1 MKRRQVTALGL
12 LPLLSGMSLAATA
25 ADGDGLFSTA
35 APGATPKGWTKVPI
49 NDSKTPTDYA
59 IVRDGDADVLHADAK
74 NAASMY
80 MRDAAVD
87 LKKTPLVRWRWK
99 LGKLPT
105 GADNSVGAK
114 EDSAARLVFTF
125 DGDRSKLSLFERTK
139 LSVADSLSGQETPY
153 ATLMYV
159 TSSVA
164 PVGQRIPNPHTGRV
178 QMFVAGRA
186 DDALGRWQTI
196 TRDLDADYRSAFG
209 EAPNRLVAYGVLTD
223 SDNTQTEAEAWYGD
237 IVFLPRA

>member
-1 MKRRQVTALGL
+1 MKRRHLTTLAL
-12 LPLLSGMSLAATA
+12 LPLLPRVSFGA

-35 APGATPKGWTKVPI
+35 APGATPKGWTRVPI

-74 NAASMY
+74 SAASMF
-80 MRDAAVD
+80 MRDASVD

-105 GADNSVGAK
+105 GADNSVASK

-125 DGDRSKLSLFERTK
+125 DGDRSKLPFFDRTK
-139 LSVADSLSGQETPY
+139 MSVADSLSGQEMPY

-164 PVGQRIPNPHTGRV
+164 PVGQRIENPHTRRV

-186 DDALGRWQTI
+186 EDALRRWQTI
-196 TRDLDADYRSAFG
+196 ERDVAADYRTAFG
-209 EAPNRLVAYGVLTD
+209 EAPQRMIAYGVLTD
-223 SDNTQTEAEAWYGD
+223 SDNTQTESEAWYGD
-237 IVFLPRA
+237 IVFLARA